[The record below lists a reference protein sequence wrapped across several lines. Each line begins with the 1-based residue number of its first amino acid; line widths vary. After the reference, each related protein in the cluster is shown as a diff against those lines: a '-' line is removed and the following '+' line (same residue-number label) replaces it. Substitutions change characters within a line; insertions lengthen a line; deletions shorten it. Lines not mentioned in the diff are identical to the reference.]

1 MQSVE
6 CQLNHL
12 GLFGGLFK
20 EDSFQNWTFIPNGI
34 QIISWKFP

>member
-6 CQLNHL
+6 RQLNHL

-20 EDSFQNWTFIPNGI
+20 NWTFIPNGI
-34 QIISWKFP
+34 QMIRWKFP